1 MNAEIISIG
10 TELLLGQIV
19 DTNSAYLSQKLAEL
33 GIDIHLK
40 TTVGDN
46 KRRILSALKE
56 SLKRAELIIT
66 VGGLGP
72 TQDDLTKEVIA
83 QALNKEMILNKR
95 VAKMIESYFLRRG
108 LEFTENNLLQARFP
122 QGAKVIY
129 NPLGT
134 APGMIIKKEDK
145 IIIALPG
152 PPRELKPMFEE
163 QIFPYLRKKNIKGM
177 IIKSKVL
184 RVVGLGESLVEER
197 IKEILR
203 QDSPTIAPLV
213 SQGEV
218 HLRITAKGDN
228 KSEIDKKIREVEKE
242 IKRSLGDYIYGE
254 DSKTLEKVVANLL
267 LREKRTLS
275 VAESCSGGLISH
287 KLTNVSGSS
296 NYYLGGIVCYS
307 NESKIILLRV
317 PKEIITQKGAVS
329 RECAI
334 SMAKGVRKRFST
346 DLGLAIT
353 GIAGPKGGT
362 KDKPVGLVYIALAD
376 KKAVKC
382 QEFKFTGARIF
393 IKQKASL
400 SALDILRRYLK

>member
-33 GIDIHLK
+33 GIDIYLK

-46 KRRILSALKE
+46 KRRILSALKKT
-56 SLKRAELIIT
+56 LKRAELIIT

-72 TQDDLTKEVIA
+72 TQDDLTKKVIA

-95 VAKMIESYFLRRG
+95 VAKMIESYFLRQG
-108 LEFTENNLLQARFP
+108 LKFTENNLQQARFP
-122 QGAKVIY
+122 QGAKIIY

-163 QIFPYLRKKNIKGM
+163 QIFPYLRKKKSKGM

-228 KSEIDKKIREVEKE
+228 KSEIDKRIREVKKK
-242 IKRSLGDYIYGE
+242 IKRNLGDYIYGE
-254 DSKTLEKVVANLL
+254 DLKTLEEVVANLL
-267 LREKRTLS
+267 LKEKRTLS

-307 NESKIILLRV
+307 NKSKIDLLRV
-317 PKEIITQKGAVS
+317 PKETIAQKGAVS

-334 SMAKGVRKRFST
+334 SMAKGVRMRFSA

-376 KKAVKC
+376 KKTVQC
-382 QEFKFTGARIF
+382 QEFKFRGARIF